1 MSNTET
7 INNDQ
12 WSTRELT
19 ESQREN
25 RRSAE
30 LIPFGE
36 HGVSPENFAQVVDM
50 AKMMSTARGAVPAH
64 LVGNTGA
71 CLAVIELGQK
81 FQMSAYMLAMGCF
94 SVNGM
99 LAFTGQTIMGIMN
112 RHMPLAKTEDG
123 KRTRLKYTF
132 EGEHAEWKPEE
143 VDVLDRD
150 DRPTG
155 KKVWINKLI
164 KPSTRV
170 IIVTGRME
178 GEADDLVYR
187 SPPVFKINNKN
198 SPLWQEDEDQQLI
211 YWASKRWQRRWWPE
225 GMLGIYDNEELVER
239 NYGAAN
245 AKLIQNDDD
254 PGKRLIERIAAA
266 KAEGTEQREGF
277 TVEHAHNETQGQPAK
292 ADTPAAFSSE
302 ASSEPAVDAGAKAEV
317 AEPAKTKK
325 KKGAKDAEA
334 PAAHQ
339 VEQVT
344 GEPDHEVMPTNGTEW
359 EVYAKVWIAAL
370 AANPN
375 ATKDDYNKR
384 WKAET
389 TLRNDCGITAEVRD
403 RVYDML
409 LASRD
414 DAKK

>member
-1 MSNTET
+1 
-7 INNDQ
+7 
-12 WSTRELT
+12 
-19 ESQREN
+19 
-25 RRSAE
+25 
-30 LIPFGE
+30 
-36 HGVSPENFAQVVDM
+36 
-50 AKMMSTARGAVPAH
+50 
-64 LVGNTGA
+64 
-71 CLAVIELGQK
+71 
-81 FQMSAYMLAMGCF
+81 
-94 SVNGM
+94 
-99 LAFTGQTIMGIMN
+99 
-112 RHMPLAKTEDG
+112 
-123 KRTRLKYTF
+123 
-132 EGEHAEWKPEE
+132 
-143 VDVLDRD
+143 
-150 DRPTG
+150 
-155 KKVWINKLI
+155 
-164 KPSTRV
+164 
-170 IIVTGRME
+170 
-178 GEADDLVYR
+178 
-187 SPPVFKINNKN
+187 
-198 SPLWQEDEDQQLI
+198 
-211 YWASKRWQRRWWPE
+211 
-225 GMLGIYDNEELVER
+225 MLGIYDNEELVER